1 MTKFRTMSF
10 TFMAAGVL
18 LSLSSAIANAQKPN
32 PSAAETQQW
41 RQRGPC
47 GDPWVSKAVTEYKG
61 SVAGVG
67 NYGDCETTKYN
78 NGSWSSYDDLYRGL
92 QIAQGNMRS
101 AGVSISMTSL
111 GGDQRKITIDAGG
124 GYVVHQTV
132 KLIGNAGGLL
142 LTSDGASVV
151 ASGGGN
157 FSGQAITEG
166 NERRV
171 KLGKSVLIIKK
182 K

>member
-1 MTKFRTMSF
+1 VTKFRTMLF
-10 TFMAAGVL
+10 TFMAAAIL
-18 LSLSSAIANAQKPN
+18 LSLSSATANAQKAN

-41 RQRGPC
+41 RQKGPC
-47 GDPWVSKAVTEYKG
+47 ADPWVSKAVTEYKG

-67 NYGDCETTKYN
+67 NYGDCEVGKYN
-78 NGSWSSYDDLYRGL
+78 NGSWSSYDDLYRGV
-92 QIAQGNMRS
+92 QTAQANMRS

-157 FSGQAITEG
+157 FSGMSTTDR
-166 NERRV
+166 NEKRI

>member
-1 MTKFRTMSF
+1 
-10 TFMAAGVL
+10 MAAAIL
-18 LSLSSAIANAQKPN
+18 LSLSSATANAQKPN

-67 NYGDCETTKYN
+67 NYGDCETTKYS
-78 NGSWSSYDDLYRGL
+78 NGSWSSYDDLYRGV
-92 QIAQGNMRS
+92 QTAQGNMRN
-101 AGVSISMTSL
+101 AGVSITMTPL
-111 GGDQRKITIDAGG
+111 GNDRRKITIDAGG
-124 GYVVHQTV
+124 GYVVTQTV

-142 LTSDGASVV
+142 LTSDGASVI

-157 FSGQAITEG
+157 FSGMSTTDG
-166 NERRV
+166 NEKRV
-171 KLGKSVLIIKK
+171 KLGKSVLIIRKK
-182 K
+182 